1 MRLLAPACAAV
12 HDGDVQRLTITWRL
26 RVLAALLLA
35 TLLRMSDGSELWA
48 RTIPDVL
55 TVAAVTAAVA
65 MLLAERRASRAA

>member
-1 MRLLAPACAAV
+1 VL
-12 HDGDVQRLTITWRL
+12 RLTITWRL

>member
-1 MRLLAPACAAV
+1 
-12 HDGDVQRLTITWRL
+12 VQRLTITWRL

-55 TVAAVTAAVA
+55 TVAAVTVAVA
-65 MLLAERRASRAA
+65 MIVAERRASRAA